1 MRTQLHKYERTL
13 YILFLN
19 NNQLHDEARHTNV
32 ITTTFIISY
41 FRIYRCDYTRFW
53 FARAAEMARSKYGF
67 EKDCKELI
75 KTLTEFKVP
84 ENVLTFDI
92 VF

>member
-1 MRTQLHKYERTL
+1 M
-13 YILFLN
+13 
-19 NNQLHDEARHTNV
+19 
-32 ITTTFIISY
+32 TTRDFTSPG
-41 FRIYRCDYTRFW
+41 
-53 FARAAEMARSKYGF
+53 AAEMARSKYGF

-84 ENVLTFDI
+84 ENTLKFDI